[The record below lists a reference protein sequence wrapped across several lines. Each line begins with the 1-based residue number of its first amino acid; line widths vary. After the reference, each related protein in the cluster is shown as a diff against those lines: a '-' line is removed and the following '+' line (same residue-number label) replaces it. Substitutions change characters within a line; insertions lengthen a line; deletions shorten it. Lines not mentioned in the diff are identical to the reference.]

1 MNCKLFIKEQ
11 TMKARISLLVLLF
24 SVVCVWAQSTTP
36 TITFNVPL
44 QLTSLHENVTE
55 VCASCV
61 GIDEHN
67 VKITN
72 QGRSNSV
79 RPDANGNV
87 NQTVTV
93 TVTALTGKSLASAKK
108 YMCSLGLKFPAV
120 SDFGVPS
127 SGSSHIELQP
137 KPGTP
142 FEGVVEGTVTW

>member
-1 MNCKLFIKEQ
+1 
-11 TMKARISLLVLLF
+11 MKARISLVVLLI

-93 TVTALTGKSLASAKK
+93 TVTALAGKSLTSATK
-108 YMCSLGLKFPAV
+108 YNCTLGLKFPGV
-120 SDFGVPS
+120 TDFGVP
-127 SGSSHIELQP
+127 GPGGTYIELQP
-137 KPGTP
+137 KPGTT
-142 FEGVVEGTVTW
+142 FQGVVEGTVTW